1 VLDTDGVVSA
11 CDPEAARILSR
22 AAADV
27 IGTAAG
33 ALFIGGLPAAVA
45 DAVRAAPSPTTPSTP
60 PRTLRVELTLVANS
74 NTGNNDDNGASRSF
88 PTAVELTFTP
98 APATT
103 RQAAGTL
110 TFHDVSARR
119 LADRLHAAEGE
130 VISVLAEGQSSAL
143 AGERL
148 LGAIGTAMGWQL
160 GAQWACNPGG
170 ELDRVAT
177 WSGAS
182 ADVDA
187 PALPERLTVEGTL
200 AGRALVANH
209 TEWTIELPEL
219 VGLSAAVVQANGWRS
234 AIAVPLARG
243 GEPSGVITF
252 LSTAD
257 APDAMTLQALDAA
270 GARIGELLTILD
282 ERQTRIE
289 RLARL
294 ALTDE
299 LTGLPNRRAWEEML
313 VRELARAARTA
324 EPVCVAVLDLDR
336 FKTFNDT
343 HGHQAGDRLLH
354 DVAQAWQRQLRLSDL
369 IARYGGEEFAAII
382 PAWPAQT
389 AAAVVERLRRA
400 TPGALT
406 ASAGVASWDG
416 TETGAELF
424 ARADAALYAAKQTGR
439 NRTVAAPD
447 TTRTV
452 TDAAAA
458 HVTLRATQSP
468 RSAPARLPRA
478 S

>member
-219 VGLSAAVVQANGWRS
+219 VGLPAAVVQAHGWRS

-252 LSTAD
+252 LSTAVD
-257 APDAMTLQALDAA
+257 AH
-270 GARIGELLTILD
+270 

>member
-1 VLDTDGVVSA
+1 VLDADGGISA
-11 CDPEAARILSR
+11 CDCEAARILGR
-22 AAADV
+22 AAGDV
-27 IGTAAG
+27 IGTGAG
-33 ALFIGGLPAAVA
+33 ALFTGGLPTAIIAAA
-45 DAVRAAPSPTTPSTP
+45 RAAASSTP
-60 PRTLRVELTLVANS
+60 LQTLRVELVLATN
-74 NTGNNDDNGASRSF
+74 GGDDGGSRSF

-98 APATT
+98 APAAT
-103 RQAAGTL
+103 REAAGTL
-110 TFHDVSARR
+110 TFHDVSLRR
-119 LADRLHAAEGE
+119 LTARLRAAEAA
-130 VISVLAEGQSSAL
+130 VISVLATGQSSAV

-148 LGAIGTAMGWQL
+148 LGAIGAAMGWQY
-160 GAQWACNPGG
+160 GAQWARNRAG
-170 ELDRVAT
+170 ELDCVAT
-177 WSGAS
+177 WSGAG
-182 ADVDA
+182 AIVDA
-187 PALPERLTVEGTL
+187 PTLTERLTVAGPL
-200 AGRALVANH
+200 AGRALVRIH
-209 TEWTIELPEL
+209 SEWTTELAEL
-219 VGLSAAVVQANGWRS
+219 VGLPAAAVRAHGWRS

-252 LSTAD
+252 LSTAVD
-257 APDAMTLQALDAA
+257 APDAVTLEALDAA

-324 EPVCVAVLDLDR
+324 QPVCVAVLDLDR

-400 TPGALT
+400 TPGTLT
-406 ASAGVASWDG
+406 ASAGVATWNG
-416 TETGAELF
+416 TETGVELF

-439 NRTVAAPD
+439 NRTVAAPE
-447 TTRTV
+447 TPETV
-452 TDAAAA
+452 TDADAAA
-458 HVTLRATQSP
+458 DITLQATPSP
-468 RSAPARLPRA
+468 QSAPARLPRA